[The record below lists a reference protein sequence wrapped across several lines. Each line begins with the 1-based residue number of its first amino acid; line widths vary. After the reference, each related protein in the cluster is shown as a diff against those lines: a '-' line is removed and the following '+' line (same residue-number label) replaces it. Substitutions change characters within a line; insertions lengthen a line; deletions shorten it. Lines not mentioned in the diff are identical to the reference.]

1 MARNEFTF
9 LVNVRK
15 NQNTASRGYGKY
27 YGEAET
33 VEPLSLK
40 GFARHMTDHG
50 KLASYEMVVLVLQQL
65 VSCTRE
71 LIIQGRSVKLDGLG
85 TFYPS
90 IESKGAASPEDF
102 STQTHIKGV
111 HMRFR
116 PEGVKGEELTSRK
129 LMEDCVFEMHDLI
142 ETKYKTVGGRRQSYQ
157 ERKPLAKLD
166 LINAEAD
173 PDDEDDGE

>member
-27 YGEAET
+27 YGEAEAT
-33 VEPLSLK
+33 EPLSLK
-40 GFARHMTDHG
+40 GFARHMTEHG

-71 LIIQGRSVKLDGLG
+71 LIVQGRSVKLDGLG

-90 IESKGAASPEDF
+90 LESTGANTPESFSPV
-102 STQTHIKGV
+102 TNIRGV

-116 PEGVKGEELTSRK
+116 PEGAKGEELTSRK
-129 LMEDCVFEMHDLI
+129 LMEDCSFEMHDLI
-142 ETKYKTVGGRRQSYQ
+142 ETKYKTVDGRRQSYQ
-157 ERKPLAKLD
+157 ERKPLAKLA
-166 LINAEAD
+166 LINAS
-173 PDDEDDGE
+173 GE